1 MYKAIISFVATVMF
15 LTVAFLPTTTYA
27 ADTSRGAE
35 ISSYMG
41 TVEVKKAGGKKSIIA
56 FENMK
61 LNQGDEIITGADS
74 SAILQFS
81 NNGESDD
88 QLILE
93 ANSTIVLSK
102 VSNKESTVTK
112 VKLKRGKAWVDVSSI
127 NNNEDVFQLETP
139 EGILNV
145 RGTNFFVGIDS
156 NTGQSVIGMFSGIVN
171 YNSTE
176 DRSQGTNNIYPAQI
190 YYLDPKNEEN
200 VGNMSNQT
208 LEEMLKNA
216 PSEIVQAI
224 VANLSKIN
232 EENKMLIDKINQ
244 QSVTGLSPDVLTN
257 INRIAFALLNEL
269 YKTGKISEEAYKL
282 KLEEISKSSST
293 GGDIPSSSLQISS
306 ADKILELNQNKR
318 EERLNESNNQL
329 SELEEL
335 KRQQEELKK
344 KNEELKK
351 EREAQ
356 ALQKYKESL
365 SKEEQEKLLKRQ
377 ADLEAARKTPTPSP
391 TPDST
396 PTPSPTPTPN
406 PTPDPE
412 PTPNPDPTPEPTP
425 DPEPTPNPDPTPEPD
440 PDPDPTPDPEPT
452 PNPDPTPDPSP
463 DPNEWFYNIENP
475 LYFKVTVDS
484 EQFYKEDFIS
494 QDKDN
499 KLLFETTMAIP
510 FGNGDRV
517 TFFTNSDL
525 LEIRG
530 IILESDFP
538 YEAGE
543 PDYTIPIEKVDSDNL
558 TFIITL
564 AEKGNSDRTVEL
576 TFKILA
582 ELREYQSPEDII
594 TSFKEIK

>member
-56 FENMK
+56 FKNMK

-145 RGTNFFVGIDS
+145 RGTNFFVGVDS
-156 NTGQSVIGMFSGIVN
+156 NTGQSVLGMFSGIVN
-171 YNSTE
+171 YNATV
-176 DRSQGTNNIYPAQI
+176 DRSQGTNYIYPAQI
-190 YYLDPKNEEN
+190 AFLDSQNEEN

-208 LEEMLKNA
+208 LEEMLKDLS
-216 PSEIVQAI
+216 SEVAQAI
-224 VANLSKIN
+224 VANLIKIN
-232 EENKMLIDKINQ
+232 EENEMLIDKMNEQ
-244 QSVTGLSPDVLTN
+244 PVAGLSPDALTN
-257 INRIAFALLNEL
+257 INRIAYALLNEL
-269 YKTGKISEEAYKL
+269 YKTGKISEDAYKL
-282 KLEEISKSSST
+282 KSEELSNSGPT
-293 GGDIPSSSLQISS
+293 VGDIPSSVLQSS
-306 ADKILELNQNKR
+306 DADKILELNRKKR

-329 SELEEL
+329 SKLEEL

-351 EREAQ
+351 EREAE
-356 ALQKYKESL
+356 ALQKYKENL

-377 ADLEAARKTPTPSP
+377 ADLEAARKTPTPTPDSGSSP
-391 TPDST
+391 TP
-396 PTPSPTPTPN
+396 PPS

-412 PTPNPDPTPEPTP
+412 PTPNPAPTP
-425 DPEPTPNPDPTPEPD
+425 DPEPTPNPAPD
-440 PDPDPTPDPEPT
+440 PAPT
-452 PNPDPTPDPSP
+452 PNPDPTPDPEPSPGPDPTP

-475 LYFKVTVDS
+475 LYFRVTVDS
-484 EQFYKEDFIS
+484 EEFLYEGDVIS
-494 QDKDN
+494 QGKDN
-499 KLLFETTMAIP
+499 KLLFETTEVIK

-517 TFFTNSDL
+517 TFFISTTNSDS

-530 IILESDFP
+530 VILESHYPF
-538 YEAGE
+538 EAGE
-543 PDYTIPIEKVDSDNL
+543 PDYTIPIETVDSDNL
-558 TFIITL
+558 TFKITID
-564 AEKGNSDRTVEL
+564 EKDGSGRTVEV

-582 ELREYQSPEDII
+582 ELREYQSPENII
-594 TSFKEIK
+594 NYFKESK